1 MLLAA
6 NGQAAASTL
15 TSSLGRR
22 HFTPF
27 GRGGRLTYSAEAYRG
42 SRLASVGRTHE
53 KNTWHHVGRNHGD
66 RV

>member
-27 GRGGRLTYSAEAYRG
+27 GRGGRLTHSAEAYRG
-42 SRLASVGRTHE
+42 SRLASVRHTL
-53 KNTWHHVGRNHGD
+53 
-66 RV
+66 